1 MGKNSLKLERDPI
14 QTQGNTSP
22 GVEGNQDGN

>member
-1 MGKNSLKLERDPI
+1 MGKSSLELERDPI